1 MRHYLTVLLDLDGTL
16 IDSNDAH
23 ARAWVDA
30 FAAVGRRLTFARVRP
45 LIGMGADQLLPALVG
60 LSESS
65 DIGQAINRHRARFF
79 AQRYLPRVRPFPS
92 AHELVGELHA
102 RRLKLVVAT
111 SAQKNELAAL
121 LELLGATRWIDG
133 ATSSDDVERSKPE
146 PDIVR
151 AALERAGSDP
161 AETVLLGD
169 TPYDVAAARACGVD
183 TIAFR
188 CGGFG
193 DAVLRG
199 AVAIVDGPHELLIRL
214 DDTDLGGHRGHAR
227 PG

>member
-1 MRHYLTVLLDLDGTL
+1 MRSYRSVLLDLDGTL

-30 FAAVGRRLTFARVRP
+30 FAAVGRSVSFARVRP
-45 LIGMGADQLLPALVG
+45 LIGMGADQLLPALAG
-60 LSESS
+60 LSEGS

-79 AQRYLPRVRPFPS
+79 SQRYLPRLRPFPS
-92 AHELVGELHA
+92 ASELVRELHG
-102 RRLKLVVAT
+102 RGLTLVVAT
-111 SAQKNELAAL
+111 SAQKHELTGL
-121 LELLGATRWIDG
+121 LELLGAAGWIDG

-151 AALERAGSDP
+151 AALARAGSDP

-183 TIAFR
+183 MIAFR

-193 DAVLRG
+193 DAAFKG
-199 AVAIVDGPHELLIRL
+199 AVEIVDGPHDLLVRL
-214 DDTDLGGHRGHAR
+214 KHTDRDALRR
-227 PG
+227 D